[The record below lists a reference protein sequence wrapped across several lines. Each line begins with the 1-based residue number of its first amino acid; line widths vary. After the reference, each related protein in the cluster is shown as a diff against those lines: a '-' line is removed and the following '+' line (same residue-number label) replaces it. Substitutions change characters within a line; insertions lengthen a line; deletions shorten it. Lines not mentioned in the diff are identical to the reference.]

1 MTTLILLKDFLETQ
15 VELWLPVAEAPDYD
29 VSNFGNVRSYLRQ
42 VSKGGRTGFVTER
55 VSEPRL
61 LSINYNK
68 DSRPDKRG
76 YGVVCLQS
84 LVGEKNFIV
93 HLLVA
98 KAFLPN
104 LHGDAQVNHKNA
116 VKSDNRL
123 PNLEWSDHD
132 RNHEHMTVN
141 GLRQSGEKHWAAKLT
156 VIEVRAIKIKLA
168 AGMRPVDVA
177 REHSLAR
184 DAVWKIQHGITW
196 KTVKLDG

>member
-1 MTTLILLKDFLETQ
+1 MTALILLKDFLETQ
-15 VELWLPVAEAPDYD
+15 VELWLPIAEAPNYD
-29 VSNFGNVRSYLRQ
+29 VSNLGQVRSYLRQ
-42 VSKGGRTGFVTER
+42 IRGKGHRDGFISTK

-61 LSINYNK
+61 MVINYNK
-68 DSRPDKRG
+68 DKRPDKRG

-98 KAFLPN
+98 KAFLDNPN
-104 LHGDAQVNHKNA
+104 NDTQINHKNA

-141 GLRQSGEKHWAAKLT
+141 GLRQSGEKHWNAHLT
-156 VIEVRAIKIKLA
+156 ETTVKAIRAEYADGVRQIDIARNHALTRFKIWQIVHRK
-168 AGMRPVDVA
+168 
-177 REHSLAR
+177 
-184 DAVWKIQHGITW
+184 TW
-196 KTVKLDG
+196 KSVT